1 MGSDVL
7 PAHQV
12 RVLPR
17 STARSLTPPSLA
29 STPLY
34 GRWSDVFGRKVVML
48 FALAVFLVFSLAC
61 ALAQTMIQLIV
72 FRAFQGIGGGG
83 E

>member
-1 MGSDVL
+1 MGGDIL

-12 RVLPR
+12 RSFSSP
-17 STARSLTPPSLA
+17 AMHFLTLPSLA

-61 ALAQTMIQLIV
+61 ALARTMIQLIV

-83 E
+83 K

>member
-12 RVLPR
+12 SAFSHASVH
-17 STARSLTPPSLA
+17 SLTQRSLA

-34 GRWSDVFGRKVVML
+34 GRWSDIFGRKGVML

-61 ALAQTMIQLIV
+61 ALARTMIQLIV

-83 E
+83 A

>member
-1 MGSDVL
+1 MGGDGL

-12 RVLPR
+12 CTLSHPPIHL
-17 STARSLTPPSLA
+17 LTRRSLA

-61 ALAQTMIQLIV
+61 ALARTMIQLIV

-83 E
+83 P